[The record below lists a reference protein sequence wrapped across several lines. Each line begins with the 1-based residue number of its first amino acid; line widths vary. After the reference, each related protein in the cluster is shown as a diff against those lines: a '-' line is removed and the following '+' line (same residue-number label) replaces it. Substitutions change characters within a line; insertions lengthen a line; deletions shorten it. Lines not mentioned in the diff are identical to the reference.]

1 VKSRACGEDGF
12 GLIELLIAMVMLNVG
27 ILAIVAAFNSGI
39 VSLARSSHISTA
51 TALADQQM
59 ELYRAQTYGCIY
71 LSSNSIPGS
80 GLYVTAGTA
89 EGFYSATQIMTPQ
102 PSGTGTCAS
111 PDATATN
118 AQRIVTGPDRHG
130 YEIDT
135 YIVTCAV
142 GSCAPAGAR
151 TELLVSVSV
160 RDSLTG
166 HTWAREQ
173 SKFDQSTGS

>member
-1 VKSRACGEDGF
+1 VKSRACGENGF

-71 LSSNSIPGS
+71 LSSGTIPGS
-80 GLYVTAGTA
+80 GLYVTAGTS
-89 EGFYSATQIMTPQ
+89 EGFYNASQITAPQ
-102 PSGTGTCAS
+102 PSGNASCAS

-118 AQRIVTGPDRHG
+118 AQRIISGPDHHG

-151 TELLVSVSV
+151 AELLVSIAV

>member
-1 VKSRACGEDGF
+1 VKSRACGQDGF

-39 VSLARSSHISTA
+39 VSLARTSHIGTA

-59 ELYRAQTYGCIY
+59 ELYRGQTYSCIY
-71 LSSNSIPGS
+71 LSSGTIPGS
-80 GLYVTAGTA
+80 GLYVTEGTA
-89 EGFYSATQIMTPQ
+89 EGFYSASQITTPQ
-102 PSGTGTCAS
+102 GAGTPTCPS
-111 PDATATN
+111 PDATATD
-118 AQRIVTGPDRHG
+118 AQRIITGPDHHK

-151 TELLVSVSV
+151 AELLVSVAV
-160 RDSLTG
+160 RDGLTG